1 MVMNEKTGLSK
12 GVKKAIIGAI
22 IAVVVIGLGVG
33 AFMVWKSGIFDTKMK
48 LTIAE
53 GTVNLEDS
61 KGNITSA
68 KSNMDFKSGDT
79 ISTSYDGTACVTI
92 DNTKKVWVEGYSRV
106 EFDKKGTNIEVY
118 VNKGGLFFEVSDH
131 LGEDE
136 KYRIKTD
143 DLTVN
148 LTRGTSGYISYDP
161 TGLEYIVLTDGMAT
175 ITAKNPVTGQS
186 KSAEIR
192 GGQKIDVYLYSQ
204 KSTSRDSV
212 EFITGNVRPKTLP
225 EFALRVIA
233 KNPALLTNICQ
244 YNSWDES
251 EMQYYIDHLPG
262 MNKEE

>member
-12 GVKKAIIGAI
+12 GAKKAIIGAI
-22 IAVVVIGLGVG
+22 IAVAVIGLGVG
-33 AFMVWKSGIFDTKMK
+33 GFMIWKSGIFDTKMK

-53 GTVNLEDS
+53 GTVNIEDA
-61 KGNITSA
+61 KGAVSPA
-68 KSNMDFKSGDT
+68 KSNMDFQSGQI
-79 ISTSYDGTACVTI
+79 ISTSYDGTAYVTL
-92 DNTKKVWVEGYSRV
+92 DSTKKVWLEGYSRV
-106 EFDKKGTNIEVY
+106 KFNKKGTNIEINVD
-118 VNKGGLFFEVSDH
+118 KGGLFFEVSDH

-136 KYRIKTD
+136 KYEIKTSD
-143 DLTVN
+143 MTVS
-148 LTRGTSGYISYDP
+148 LKRGTSGYISYDP

-175 ITAKNPVTGQS
+175 ITANNPVTGQS

-204 KSTSRDSV
+204 KSTARDSV
-212 EFITGNVRPKTLP
+212 EFITGSVRPKTLP

-233 KNPALLTNICQ
+233 KNPALLTNICK

-262 MNKEE
+262 MNKDS